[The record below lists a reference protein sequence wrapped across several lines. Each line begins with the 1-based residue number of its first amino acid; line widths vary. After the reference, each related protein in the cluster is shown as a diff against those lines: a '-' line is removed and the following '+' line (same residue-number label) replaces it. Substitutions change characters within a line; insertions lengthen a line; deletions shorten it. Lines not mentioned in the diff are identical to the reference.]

1 MPAKAGIQRAAP
13 HGMIKAVKRACV
25 YILASKPNG
34 TLYVGVTSD
43 IARRA
48 FEHRSDAVDGFTK
61 RYGVHRLVYVEFHE
75 TVPDAIVR
83 EKRIK
88 KWNRSWKI
96 ELIERDNPEWR
107 DLYDDILR

>member
-1 MPAKAGIQRAAP
+1 
-13 HGMIKAVKRACV
+13 MIEAVKRACV

-34 TLYVGVTSD
+34 TLYIGVTSD

-75 TVPDAIVR
+75 TVPDAIPR
-83 EKRIK
+83 EKRLK
-88 KWNRSWKI
+88 KWRRSWKVQ
-96 ELIERDNPEWR
+96 LIQQSNPDWC
-107 DLYDDILR
+107 DLYEDLLK